1 MDELIKIE
9 VNENQEPVISGRAL
23 HEFLTKIA
31 TFNEF
36 FVAVSKLKVELGKA
50 ELKMLSNELDNI
62 IYSEKFGNQEMVYL
76 KDSVIAE
83 RTLPCKSYNQREF
96 TEKEM
101 QNYIVKNFVKIF
113 PNYIFVTKEKV
124 VPNVGRIDIFAV
136 EKSTRR
142 AVIIELK
149 KGAKNPNTQLLA
161 YSQHFDNPVLI
172 GSTENI
178 TSEADGI
185 NYILFKE
192 ICNE

>member
-149 KGAKNPNTQLLA
+149 KGAKSPNTQLLA

-172 GSTENI
+172 GITENI